1 MQVGQRLYNKMF
13 NFGDKNEKRVF
24 VEPIRLHVKQE
35 SFCSKPI
42 LDIMVSLVGKWILNV
57 H

>member
-42 LDIMVSLVGKWILNV
+42 LDIMVSLVGK
-57 H
+57 